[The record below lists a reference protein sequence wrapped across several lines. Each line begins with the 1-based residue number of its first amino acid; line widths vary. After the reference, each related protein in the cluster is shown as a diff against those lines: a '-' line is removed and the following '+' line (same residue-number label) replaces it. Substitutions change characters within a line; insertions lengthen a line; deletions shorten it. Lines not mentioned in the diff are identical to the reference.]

1 MNECANLLS
10 RGLSIDESAG
20 ATVIIGKGMFKRPWK
35 THNESEDTIDVNTM
49 PHYRNILDK
58 VKLIEAQSLS
68 LVVEEVM
75 QKSYEGRM
83 ITHAI
88 DSTTKKRVGTFA
100 CQDIHVGQNV
110 PFPLPLL
117 PICGQSTEDIALQT
131 DFAFEVLSAVHV
143 KSKED
148 IYNVVDTH
156 ITDSTEHNKGF
167 AKILAELYDLDTPAG
182 QLFCGTHTTLGFSS
196 TMCKMV
202 SSVERNMK
210 LENIISHFMVNIEA
224 GSKHQCFAAQLLD
237 MMLKLIAPEYNNKQW
252 NYKIQDSRFKIIFLN
267 KNYIHYT
274 THRIQVHN

>member
-1 MNECANLLS
+1 
-10 RGLSIDESAG
+10 
-20 ATVIIGKGMFKRPWK
+20 
-35 THNESEDTIDVNTM
+35 
-49 PHYRNILDK
+49 
-58 VKLIEAQSLS
+58 
-68 LVVEEVM
+68 M

-88 DSTTKKRVGTFA
+88 DNTTKKRVGTFA
-100 CQDIHVGQNV
+100 CQGIHFGQNV

-117 PICGQSTEDIALQT
+117 PICVESTEDIALQT
-131 DFAFEVLSAVHV
+131 DFAFEVLSAVHG

-167 AKILAELYDLDTPAG
+167 AKILAELYNLDTPAG

-196 TMCKMV
+196 AMCKMV

-224 GSKHQCFAAQLLD
+224 ESKHQCFAAQSLD
-237 MMLKLIAPEYNNKQW
+237 MMLKLVAPEYNNKQW
-252 NYKIQDSRFKIIFLN
+252 NYNHAFLDFLEKNEVEKVLFAHKDHRFGCLSRAAGVLLYNFEWLEQYLN
-267 KNYIHYT
+267 SNPQITNRLSERRNGNSISETDFCGLRSHWNT
-274 THRIQVHN
+274 SD